1 PDRCLLFVRA
11 EDGIRVFHVTG
22 VQTCALPIFLNSNT
36 TNSRRL
42 RTSRTDSSVTSPGTT
57 TTSKATPLPLG
68 RFPPRNRESRTKAAS
83 PCPLVCFPAPR
94 GESSVKLAPVFETS
108 SFFRSDLNEESVR
121 QRHSF
126 PARNSNAGPGS
137 GVSTKDAARDHH

>member
-1 PDRCLLFVRA
+1 GCFENGSEFNRGFPAWRWKTDERA
-11 EDGIRVFHVTG
+11 W
-22 VQTCALPIFLNSNT
+22 
-36 TNSRRL
+36 
-42 RTSRTDSSVTSPGTT
+42 TSRLCST
-57 TTSKATPLPLG
+57 LPLG